1 MPKESNTLFFASLK
15 QEILPAIIENARG
28 HDRTLR
34 FWSAG
39 CYTGEEPYALA
50 MILADLLGSDLNQ
63 FQIKIFATDNDRAAL
78 TIAREAYYDAKILS
92 DLPEKYTT
100 RFFEQNERG
109 YRVMRAIRELIIF
122 GMHDLEHDV
131 PFSDIDVLMCRHH
144 LPSFSPEQPEQQ
156 HPLFSRFAFALAPRK
171 GYLLLGHKCDI
182 QLSSSLFERVSS
194 EEPIYRCLR
203 RGEINRLHRE
213 QENHPVRA
221 FLEQT
226 IRNRQTDDLP
236 RSRFRQFSSL
246 GFSDAVIGSAPFG
259 IIVIDQSYRML
270 SWNRAAEKV
279 LMLSVIETGQDFF
292 HTVYGLPYAQMRT
305 AIDSI
310 FEEGGSLTIAPVELA
325 LSAGGNGRVF
335 SITSTLLPAEVGNA
349 QHMALYFNN
358 ITEQTLFKQANL
370 KQAQFLEN
378 LTSANTYLAA
388 ENTDLVDAN
397 QQLRD
402 ASQAML
408 TCYEQLQEQIIQEQ
422 LIIEE
427 MTTVQEELQATL
439 DARELILQELNQQDT
454 EYSRRLSALQVI
466 VDQQINQ
473 ALAIYDIETSAPLIS
488 SLAFREIVAAM
499 HSKSP
504 TDLVDLRWPQ
514 MFVTNSDKEARYA
527 WQTALHNHQPQHFL
541 SRKRVMTSNIQE
553 QCWEWTLTPLLEKE
567 EQARAHFVLATV
579 IEQTEPMRHEQEPL
593 R

>member
-63 FQIKIFATDNDRAAL
+63 FQIKIFATDNDRAVL

-156 HPLFSRFAFALAPRK
+156 HPLFSRFAFALAPR
-171 GYLLLGHKCDI
+171 I
-182 QLSSSLFERVSS
+182 
-194 EEPIYRCLR
+194 
-203 RGEINRLHRE
+203 
-213 QENHPVRA
+213 
-221 FLEQT
+221 
-226 IRNRQTDDLP
+226 
-236 RSRFRQFSSL
+236 
-246 GFSDAVIGSAPFG
+246 
-259 IIVIDQSYRML
+259 
-270 SWNRAAEKV
+270 
-279 LMLSVIETGQDFF
+279 
-292 HTVYGLPYAQMRT
+292 
-305 AIDSI
+305 
-310 FEEGGSLTIAPVELA
+310 
-325 LSAGGNGRVF
+325 
-335 SITSTLLPAEVGNA
+335 GNA

-439 DARELILQELNQQDT
+439 DARELIIQELNQQDT

-527 WQTALHNHQPQHFL
+527 WQTALHSHQPQHFL